1 MSNVQLAF
9 GMTAPPIRT
18 QLRQQQVTFN
28 DDDCTHWQLDADAIS
43 RLNVRQILPDAETR
57 KARARLVDVIARGCR

>member
-28 DDDCTHWQLDADAIS
+28 DDD
-43 RLNVRQILPDAETR
+43 
-57 KARARLVDVIARGCR
+57 